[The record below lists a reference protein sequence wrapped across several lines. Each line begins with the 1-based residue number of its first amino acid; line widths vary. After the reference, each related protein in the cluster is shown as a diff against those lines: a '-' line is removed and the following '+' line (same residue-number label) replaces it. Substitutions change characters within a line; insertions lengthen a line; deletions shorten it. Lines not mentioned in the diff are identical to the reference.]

1 MHEVRFFCH
10 FEQISHHETQDRLND
25 LNATRIVVNATRCTL
40 APLYHCRFSENI
52 YICFRC
58 TYAAYF
64 LIGVTGVVFFSSIT
78 RFSGLWFPSE
88 QRATATGLTITCA
101 NMGSLLPALT
111 SPLIVSGKRDFKVSQ
126 RKCKAKS
133 EAPLVTVSLSLRNWI
148 RRRHCYFP
156 NVSVASTKCN
166 QSLCNLLRCF

>member
-1 MHEVRFFCH
+1 MHIVHEVRFFCH

-111 SPLIVSGKRDFKVSQ
+111 SPLIVSGNAISRY
-126 RKCKAKS
+126 RKESVKQKAKHLLLL
-133 EAPLVTVSLSLRNWI
+133 LVCRCGIELGGSTATFQTSVW
-148 RRRHCYFP
+148 P
-156 NVSVASTKCN
+156 QQNVTRAYVTC
-166 QSLCNLLRCF
+166 